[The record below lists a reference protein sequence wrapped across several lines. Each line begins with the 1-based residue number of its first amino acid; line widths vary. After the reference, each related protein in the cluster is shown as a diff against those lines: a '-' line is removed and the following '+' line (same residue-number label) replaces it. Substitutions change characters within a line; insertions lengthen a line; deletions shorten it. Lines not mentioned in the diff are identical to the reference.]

1 MISEYGS
8 QEYVLPAIWMSESC
22 VPGPVV
28 RAMLWSLLFRTPNDT
43 SGSRSVSCRFCSR
56 LQACVS
62 MTWETGLYCPTCKK
76 PLVGTAHRA
85 PDKYLQ
91 GCSDLIG
98 LHCLCPDKH
107 EFHIL
112 TIPKEDVIIA

>member
-1 MISEYGS
+1 MPGS
-8 QEYVLPAIWMSESC
+8 SLWAVLWP
-22 VPGPVV
+22 
-28 RAMLWSLLFRTPNDT
+28 LLLRTFDAA
-43 SGSRSVSCRFCSR
+43 SDFGSMPCNVCSR

-62 MTWETGLYCPTCKK
+62 MTWETGLYCPTCRK

-91 GCSDLIG
+91 GCSDVIG
-98 LHCLCPDKH
+98 LHCLCPNKH

>member
-1 MISEYGS
+1 
-8 QEYVLPAIWMSESC
+8 MSKSR

-28 RAMLWSLLFRTPNDT
+28 RAMLRSLLFRTPNGT
-43 SGSRSVSCRFCSR
+43 SCSKSMSCRFCSR
-56 LQACVS
+56 LQACAS

-112 TIPKEDVIIA
+112 TIPKEDVILASPDPSTKLGPITLLG

>member
-1 MISEYGS
+1 MS
-8 QEYVLPAIWMSESC
+8 QGCM
-22 VPGPVV
+22 PGTSV
-28 RAMLWSLLFRTPNDT
+28 RAMLWQLLFRTLDVSPG
-43 SGSRSVSCRFCSR
+43 SGSVSCHVCSR

-112 TIPKEDVIIA
+112 TIPKEDGIIS